1 MTSKNSEQTEF
12 QGEDIS
18 PSKDGCLF
26 KEILREG
33 TGDELPMF
41 DDRVTVHYISR
52 RLDGVEFDNS
62 RQRDRPFSFSLGQGE
77 VIKSWDIGIATM
89 KRGELARF
97 TSKPKYAFGQ
107 KGHSDKVGPNT
118 TVVFEVELIDFGG
131 KDFSPEQDGSI
142 RRRMIKAGEGNL
154 KPNEGATIEMMLKGM
169 YNDQILEERTSTF
182 ILGEGC
188 EENIPAGVEVCAFKM
203 TTGEHCKLFL
213 KSKGLAGL
221 EKFNI
226 PSDATVE
233 YELKLIKVERAKDKR
248 PNTDD
253 EKLAES
259 EILKARADQLLKGGH
274 YEVAI
279 KKYKKIYEYLLSAIF
294 SHDSDRQRCKFLK
307 IASQSNLAL
316 CYMKMDNYDDAK
328 RACSRA
334 LDFDDQNEKCMFRRG
349 QCHLAMRFY
358 DRAIQDFESVLKLN
372 PLNAAAK
379 QQIQMCEQQIKA
391 HEVEE
396 KQIYKKIFQKSPQAN
411 ASNKVSNNFLLHNPN
426 KTSFLSIG

>member
-1 MTSKNSEQTEF
+1 MTSKNPEQTEF

-18 PSKDGCLF
+18 PSKDGYIF

-41 DDRVTVHYISR
+41 DDKVTVHYISR
-52 RLDGVEFDNS
+52 RLDEVEFDNS

-118 TVVFEVELIDFGG
+118 IVVFEVELIDFGG

-154 KPNEGATIEMMLKGM
+154 RPNEGATIEMMLKGM

-213 KSKGLAGL
+213 KSKGLVGL

-233 YELKLIKVERAKDKR
+233 YELKLIKVERVKDKR
-248 PNTDD
+248 PDTDD

-259 EILKARADQLLKGGH
+259 EILKTRADQLLKGSH

-294 SHDSDRQRCKFLK
+294 SHDSDRQRCKYLK
-307 IASQSNLAL
+307 IASQSNLAI
-316 CYMKMDNYDDAK
+316 CYMKMNNYDDAK
-328 RACSRA
+328 RTCNRA
-334 LDFDDQNEKCMFRRG
+334 LAFDDKNEK
-349 QCHLAMRFY
+349 Y
-358 DRAIQDFESVLKLN
+358 FETVLKLN
-372 PLNAAAK
+372 PLNAATK
-379 QQIQMCEQQIKA
+379 QQIQICEQQIKA

-396 KQIYKKIFQKSPQAN
+396 KQIYKKIFHKSPQAN
-411 ASNKVSNNFLLHNPN
+411 ASNKANRIET
-426 KTSFLSIG
+426 TSCGINQM